1 MPPTS
6 TPLRGI
12 ALMVCATL
20 CFALLDVT
28 SKSLAKTFEVPL
40 LVWIR
45 YVVHC
50 LFMVAVLGPRMG
62 RNLLA
67 TRRPTRQIVRAVLL
81 VCVTGFAMAAFRVM
95 PLAETTAIIFVTP
108 LLVALLAG
116 PWLKEKVTPLRWAII
131 AVGFA
136 GVLLIARPSD
146 AINAEGI
153 GWALACAGCYAVYQ
167 ILTRQLSPTENTLT
181 MLFYTALAGT
191 VTMTLALPLFWG
203 GPTPTLGQAGLM
215 VTMGLWG
222 GTGHL
227 LLISAFRHA
236 PATTLSPFLYVQLL
250 WATTLGAIVFGHLPD
265 SLAFTGMAIIA
276 ASGVALGLVER
287 KRPRA

>member
-1 MPPTS
+1 MPPTHN
-6 TPLRGI
+6 PLRGI

-28 SKSLAKTFEVPL
+28 SKTLAKTFEVPL

-45 YVVHC
+45 YLVHC

-62 RNLLA
+62 RGLVA
-67 TRRPTRQIVRAVLL
+67 TTRPTRQIIRAVLL
-81 VCVTGFAMAAFRVM
+81 VGVTGFAMAAFRVM
-95 PLAETTAIIFVTP
+95 PLAETTAIIFITP

-116 PWLKEKVTPLRWAII
+116 PWLKEKMTPRRWAIV
-131 AVGFA
+131 AAGFV
-136 GVLLIARPSD
+136 GVLLIARPG
-146 AINAEGI
+146 AAVNAEGI
-153 GWALACAGCYAVYQ
+153 GWALACAACYVVYQ

-203 GPTPTLGQAGLM
+203 GPLPTPGQAGLM
-215 VTMGLWG
+215 ATMGLWG

-236 PATTLSPFLYVQLL
+236 PATTLSPFLYVQLF
-250 WATTLGAIVFGHLPD
+250 WATALGAIVFGHLPD
-265 SLAFTGMAIIA
+265 SLAFTGMAVIV
-276 ASGVALGLVER
+276 ASGVALGLAER
-287 KRPRA
+287 RPARA

>member
-1 MPPTS
+1 MPPTHN
-6 TPLRGI
+6 PLRGI

-28 SKSLAKTFEVPL
+28 SKTLAKTFEVPL

-45 YVVHC
+45 YLVHC

-62 RNLLA
+62 RGLVA
-67 TRRPTRQIVRAVLL
+67 TTRPARQIVRAVLL
-81 VCVTGFAMAAFRVM
+81 VGVTGFAMAAFRVM
-95 PLAETTAIIFVTP
+95 PLAETTAIIFITP

-116 PWLKEKVTPLRWAII
+116 PWLKEKMTPRRWAIV
-131 AVGFA
+131 AAGFV
-136 GVLLIARPSD
+136 GVLLIARPGP
-146 AINAEGI
+146 AVNAEGI
-153 GWALACAGCYAVYQ
+153 GWALACAACYAVYQ

-203 GPTPTLGQAGLM
+203 GPLPTLGQAGLM
-215 VTMGLWG
+215 ATMGMWG

-236 PATTLSPFLYVQLL
+236 PATTLSPFLYVQLF
-250 WATTLGAIVFGHLPD
+250 WATALGAIVFGHLPD
-265 SLAFTGMAIIA
+265 SLAFTGMAVIV
-276 ASGVALGLVER
+276 ASGVALGLAER
-287 KRPRA
+287 RPARA